1 MKTCQF
7 NVQNMSYLS
16 KPMNNLDKKISHG
29 NVIFFCKIQEARK
42 PHSSTFCIECHN
54 LFQITFYFCW
64 WLYSD
69 NSTKSCKFGLNLL
82 NYLVKC
88 GAEGRCVTRIFI
100 SYKIFS
106 NKNVVQQIILS
117 IHISLEINWEPEFI
131 LLFCCSA
138 LWIISL

>member
-16 KPMNNLDKKISHG
+16 KPMNNLDKKNIPWQC
-29 NVIFFCKIQEARK
+29 NFLLQIQQARK
-42 PHSSTFCIECHN
+42 PNSSAFCNECHN
-54 LFQITFYFCW
+54 LFQIIFYFCW

-117 IHISLEINWEPEFI
+117 IHISLEINWELEFI
-131 LLFCCSA
+131 LLFYCSA